1 MSSSATLGG
10 DSMRDVL
17 PLIWIIGLAG
27 CTRSIAATSAVT
39 GTSDAAPDVRR
50 LSTREGHR

>member
-10 DSMRDVL
+10 DSMRDFL

-39 GTSDAAPDVRR
+39 GTSDAAPDVRC